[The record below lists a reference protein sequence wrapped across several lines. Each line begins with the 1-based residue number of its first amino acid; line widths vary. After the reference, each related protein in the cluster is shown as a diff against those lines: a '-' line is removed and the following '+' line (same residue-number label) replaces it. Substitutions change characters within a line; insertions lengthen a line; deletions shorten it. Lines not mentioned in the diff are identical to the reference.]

1 MSQQP
6 LRRQTGSVRL
16 GPGVGRHPSRDIP
29 QRAPTPATVAPVQT
43 LAEAVVHWA
52 RTRPSLPLF
61 YFADLE
67 EKLTVL
73 TAGDLHHN
81 ARRLGASLRARG
93 VRQGDRVVLSFDTS
107 PEFLESFF
115 ACSLVGATPC
125 LIELPSSKVSVQ
137 AWGERL
143 RVKLQL
149 LGARGIL
156 IDPDFLDLA
165 QEALQDFQPE
175 PGQDKPF
182 AVTVKELDAD
192 AEPFEPPTCAAEDVA
207 FIQFTSGT
215 TDSPKGIQISHRA
228 LLANCAAMGEISHWD
243 SDDLMVC
250 WLPLFHDMGLVAS
263 TLASFVHGIPTALL
277 PPFGFLL
284 KPARWLWAIQY
295 FRATSSFGPNFAY
308 QLCVKRIKDAEV
320 EGLDLSAWERA
331 YNAAEFIHAD
341 TVRHFTERFQP
352 YGFEPNAWRPSYG
365 MAEMVVGVSIR
376 DRSDPVRFE
385 TLSRSALAA
394 KRQAVS
400 LPESGPDALTVLSV
414 GRVLR
419 GIDLRIVDEEG
430 REVPERHE
438 GEILLRGTSLFG
450 GYYKNAEATDS
461 VLRDGWLHTG
471 DLGFLAEGQ
480 LFICGRSKDL
490 IIKAGENHHPY
501 TMENAAARVTGV
513 RAGCVAAVGVAN
525 LQTGTEDIVVVCETT
540 ETKADVVRQLCKH
553 VEEMVYQGSGV
564 RPNRVIPVG
573 PHTVP
578 KTTSGKIKRAY
589 IRQNIEAFEN
599 LSLLVAPPARQ
610 AIVH

>member
-1 MSQQP
+1 MSQEP
-6 LRRQTGSVRL
+6 LRRQTAHVQL
-16 GPGVGRHPSRDIP
+16 GPGVGRHVSREIA
-29 QRAPTPATVAPVQT
+29 QRAPTRAHVAPVET
-43 LAEAVVHWA
+43 LAEAVAHWA
-52 RTRPSLPLF
+52 RVRPSQPLF

-67 EKLTVL
+67 ENLTVL
-73 TAGDLHHN
+73 TAADLHHD
-81 ARRLGASLRARG
+81 AQRLAANLYARG
-93 VRQGDRVVLSFDTS
+93 VRQGDRVVLSFDTG
-107 PEFLESFF
+107 PDFLECFF

-137 AWGERL
+137 SWNERL

-156 IDPDFLDLA
+156 IDPDFLDLG
-165 QEALQDFQPE
+165 QEALQNFPATAGE
-175 PGQDKPF
+175 APPF
-182 AVTVKELDAD
+182 VATVTELVAD
-192 AEPFEPPTCAAEDVA
+192 APPFEPPTPRGDDVA

-215 TDSPKGIQISHRA
+215 TDAPKGIQISHRA
-228 LLANCAAMGEISHWD
+228 LFANCAAMGEISQWD
-243 SDDLMVC
+243 SDDLMAC

-263 TLASFVHGIPTALL
+263 TLASFVHGIPTALM

-284 KPARWLWAIQY
+284 KPARWLWAIHY
-295 FRATSSFGPNFAY
+295 FRATSAFAPNFAY
-308 QLCVKRIKDAEV
+308 QLCVKRIKDAEL

-341 TVRHFTERFQP
+341 TVRHFTERFQS
-352 YGFEPNAWRPSYG
+352 YGFEPEAWRPSYG

-376 DRSDPVRFE
+376 DRNDSLRVE
-385 TLSRSALAA
+385 TISRSALASR
-394 KRQAVS
+394 RQAVPVEGGS
-400 LPESGPDALTVLSV
+400 DALTVFSV

-419 GIDLRIVDEEG
+419 GIDIRIVDEEG
-430 REVPERHE
+430 RDVGQRQE
-438 GEILLRGTSLFG
+438 GEILLRGSSLFG
-450 GYYKNAEATDS
+450 GYYQNPEATES

-471 DLGFLAEGQ
+471 DLGYLSEGQ

-501 TMENAAARVTGV
+501 TMENAAAQVAGV
-513 RAGCVAAVGVAN
+513 RAGCVAAVGVN
-525 LQTGTEDIVVVCETT
+525 NVQTGTEDIVIVCETT
-540 ETKADVVRQLCKH
+540 ETKPDVLRQLCKH

-573 PHTVP
+573 AHTVP

-599 LSLLVAPPARQ
+599 LSLLVTSAASQ
-610 AIVH
+610 SIVH